1 MKYSEKKII
10 KAVTEI
16 YERVL
21 SPQEIKANELIEK
34 FNTFMKEIND
44 SIDLLNEDIE
54 DFNNTY
60 NLTYDNG
67 GMKFLKHTSY
77 NEWALKNISKL
88 FGDWEIHN
96 IKWKREQRIKNS
108 VKEIISILEN
118 NKKITLETLLN
129 KLEDSVEYVTD
140 YTEEDEKAYKEYINS
155 RGWGK
160 HNEE

>member
-1 MKYSEKKII
+1 MKYSEKKIV
-10 KAVTEI
+10 KSVTEI

-21 SPQEIKANELIEK
+21 SPQEIKANQLIEK
-34 FNTFMKEIND
+34 FNIFMKEIND

-67 GMKFLKHTSY
+67 GMKFLKHTLY

-88 FGDWEIHN
+88 FGNWKIHN
-96 IKWKREQRIKNS
+96 IQWKREQRIKNS

>member
-16 YERVL
+16 YEKVL

-34 FNTFMKEIND
+34 FNMFMKEIND

-67 GMKFLKHTSY
+67 GMKAIKHISY

-96 IKWKREQRIKNS
+96 IRWKREQRIKNS
-108 VKEIISILEN
+108 VKEIISTLEN
-118 NKKITLETLLN
+118 DKKVTLETLLN

-155 RGWGK
+155 RGWSK

>member
-16 YERVL
+16 YEKVL

-34 FNTFMKEIND
+34 FNAFMKEIND

-67 GMKFLKHTSY
+67 GMKTIKRISY

-96 IKWKREQRIKNS
+96 IQWKREQRIKNS
-108 VKEIISILEN
+108 VKEIISALEN
-118 NKKITLETLLN
+118 DKKITLETLLN

-140 YTEEDEKAYKEYINS
+140 YTEEDEKAYEEYINS
-155 RGWGK
+155 RGWSK

>member
-21 SPQEIKANELIEK
+21 SPQEIRANELIER
-34 FNTFMKEIND
+34 FNAFMKEIND

-54 DFNNTY
+54 DFNDTY
-60 NLTYDNG
+60 HLTYDNG
-67 GMKFLKHTSY
+67 GMKLLKHTSY

-96 IKWKREQRIKNS
+96 IRWKREQRIKNS
-108 VKEIISILEN
+108 VKEIISTLEN

-160 HNEE
+160 NNEE

>member
-21 SPQEIKANELIEK
+21 SPQEIRANELIER
-34 FNTFMKEIND
+34 FNAFMKEIND

-54 DFNNTY
+54 DFNDTY
-60 NLTYDNG
+60 HLTYDNG
-67 GMKFLKHTSY
+67 GMKLLKHTSY

-96 IKWKREQRIKNS
+96 IRWKREQRIKNS
-108 VKEIISILEN
+108 VKEIISTLEN
-118 NKKITLETLLN
+118 DKKVTLETLLN

-140 YTEEDEKAYKEYINS
+140 YTEEDEKAYEEYINS
-155 RGWGK
+155 RGWSK
-160 HNEE
+160 RNEE

>member
-1 MKYSEKKII
+1 MKHGEKKIT

-21 SPQEIKANELIEK
+21 SPQEIRANELIER
-34 FNTFMKEIND
+34 FNAFMKEIND

-54 DFNNTY
+54 DFNDTY
-60 NLTYDNG
+60 HLTYDNG
-67 GMKFLKHTSY
+67 GMKLLKHTSY

-96 IKWKREQRIKNS
+96 IRWKREQRIKNS
-108 VKEIISILEN
+108 VKEIISTLEN
-118 NKKITLETLLN
+118 DKKVTLETLLN
-129 KLEDSVEYVTD
+129 KLEDNVEYVTD
-140 YTEEDEKAYKEYINS
+140 YTEEDEKAYEEYINS
-155 RGWGK
+155 RGWSK

>member
-21 SPQEIKANELIEK
+21 SPQEIRANELIER
-34 FNTFMKEIND
+34 FNAFMKEIND

-54 DFNNTY
+54 DFNDTY
-60 NLTYDNG
+60 HLTYDNG
-67 GMKFLKHTSY
+67 GMKLLKHTSY

-96 IKWKREQRIKNS
+96 IRWKREQRIKNS
-108 VKEIISILEN
+108 VKEIISTLEN

-129 KLEDSVEYVTD
+129 KLEDNVEYVTD
-140 YTEEDEKAYKEYINS
+140 YTEEDEKAYEEYINS
-155 RGWGK
+155 RGWSK
-160 HNEE
+160 RNEE

>member
-21 SPQEIKANELIEK
+21 SPQEIKANELIER
-34 FNTFMKEIND
+34 FNAFMKEIND

-54 DFNNTY
+54 DFNDTY
-60 NLTYDNG
+60 HLTYDNG
-67 GMKFLKHTSY
+67 GMKLLKHTSY

-96 IKWKREQRIKNS
+96 IRWKREQRIKNS
-108 VKEIISILEN
+108 VKEIISTLEN
-118 NKKITLETLLN
+118 DKKVTLETLLN
-129 KLEDSVEYVTD
+129 KLEDNVEYVTD
-140 YTEEDEKAYKEYINS
+140 YTEEDKKAYEEYINS
-155 RGWGK
+155 RGWSK

>member
-1 MKYSEKKII
+1 MKYNEKKII

-21 SPQEIKANELIEK
+21 SPQEIKANELIER
-34 FNTFMKEIND
+34 FNAFMKEIND
-44 SIDLLNEDIE
+44 SIDLLNEDIK

-67 GMKFLKHTSY
+67 GMKTIKHISY

-96 IKWKREQRIKNS
+96 IQWKREQRIKNS
-108 VKEIISILEN
+108 VKEIISTLEN
-118 NKKITLETLLN
+118 DKKVTLETLLN

-155 RGWGK
+155 RGW
-160 HNEE
+160 

>member
-21 SPQEIKANELIEK
+21 SPQEIRANELIER
-34 FNTFMKEIND
+34 FNAFMKEIND
-44 SIDLLNEDIE
+44 SINLLNEDIE
-54 DFNNTY
+54 DFNDTY
-60 NLTYDNG
+60 HLTYDNG
-67 GMKFLKHTSY
+67 GMKLLKHTSY

-96 IKWKREQRIKNS
+96 IRWKREQRIKNS
-108 VKEIISILEN
+108 VKEIISTLEN
-118 NKKITLETLLN
+118 DKKVTLETLLN
-129 KLEDSVEYVTD
+129 KLEDNVEYVID
-140 YTEEDEKAYKEYINS
+140 YTEEDEKAYEEYINS
-155 RGWGK
+155 RGWSK

>member
-21 SPQEIKANELIEK
+21 SPQEIKANELIER
-34 FNTFMKEIND
+34 FNAFMKEIND

-54 DFNNTY
+54 DFNDTY
-60 NLTYDNG
+60 HLTYDNG
-67 GMKFLKHTSY
+67 GMKLLKHTSY

-96 IKWKREQRIKNS
+96 IRWKREQRIKNS
-108 VKEIISILEN
+108 VKEIISTLEN
-118 NKKITLETLLN
+118 DKKVTLETLLN
-129 KLEDSVEYVTD
+129 KLEDNVEYVTD
-140 YTEEDEKAYKEYINS
+140 YTEEDEKAYEEYINS
-155 RGWGK
+155 RGWSK

>member
-21 SPQEIKANELIEK
+21 SPQEIRANELIER
-34 FNTFMKEIND
+34 FNAFMKEIND

-54 DFNNTY
+54 DFNDTY
-60 NLTYDNG
+60 HLTYDNG
-67 GMKFLKHTSY
+67 GMKLLKHTTY

-96 IKWKREQRIKNS
+96 IRWKREQRVKNS
-108 VKEIISILEN
+108 VKEIISTLEN
-118 NKKITLETLLN
+118 DKKVTLETLLN
-129 KLEDSVEYVTD
+129 KLEDNVEYVTD
-140 YTEEDEKAYKEYINS
+140 YTEEDEKAYEEYINS
-155 RGWGK
+155 RGWSK